1 MSLEHDLDSP
11 LALAVRKAGSQSA
24 FARLLGK
31 RQSVVFGWLA
41 KNKDLPGEHVLTVE
55 RELGIS
61 RHDLR
66 PDLYPHE
73 AHTVAL
79 GLKTPMRPP
88 QSSIAGERLEG
99 VRK

>member
-31 RQSVVFGWLA
+31 RQSVIFGWLA
-41 KNKDLPGEHVLTVE
+41 KNKDLPGEHVLAVE

-61 RHDLR
+61 RHELR
-66 PDLYPHE
+66 PDLYPSE
-73 AHTVAL
+73 GEQQPL
-79 GLKTPMRPP
+79 P
-88 QSSIAGERLEG
+88 QRAAERLEG